1 MLTAK
6 ARISKRIRLPPSLPV
21 PFGRCRLAS
30 CSPLPSPLPLKINRD
45 AFHNARD
52 LNFHS
57 GRPRPRCKFQGYTE
71 IQTVLPVYLLP
82 RVSPTRWWKI
92 NRAAL
97 HIVGKVSAARIKR
110 PGTR

>member
-1 MLTAK
+1 MLTAEV
-6 ARISKRIRLPPSLPV
+6 RISKRILPLPA

-30 CSPLPSPLPLKINRD
+30 CNPSPLPLKINRD

-57 GRPRPRCKFQGYTE
+57 WWAEASLQISRIHTQGDTD
-71 IQTVLPVYLLP
+71 
-82 RVSPTRWWKI
+82 RFSPSVFVASPFHPETRRWKI